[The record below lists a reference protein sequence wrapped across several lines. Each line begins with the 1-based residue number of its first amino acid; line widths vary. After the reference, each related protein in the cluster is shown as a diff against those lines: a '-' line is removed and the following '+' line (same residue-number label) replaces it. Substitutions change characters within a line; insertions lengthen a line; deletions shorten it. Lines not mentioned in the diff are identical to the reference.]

1 QKHTYTH
8 IHMAHLY
15 STDNIRKESISSAST
30 NYTYYNKTFED
41 TTDLFLFACAH
52 GDYMLVHRLL
62 IDDEVEADVS
72 NKMGKSALQ
81 LAIENEHF
89 EVVKVL
95 LDKIPYEKFRDALL
109 LAIYLGHTNIA
120 DFIMNHP
127 TYRTFSGGFLDP
139 THPQAY
145 DDSQFSS
152 DITPLILAAQYNRLQ
167 IVHQLLSKG
176 ERIQKPHKS
185 MCPCVDC
192 ADSSAYDSFRQAQVR
207 LSAYKGLS
215 SEVYI
220 ALTYPDPILQAFEL
234 NHELRTLAKVEH
246 YFREDYEKLSHQLSI
261 FVTRLLDNVRGH
273 EELEIVLN
281 KTGQPYEEKYEN
293 LARFDL
299 AIINQEKAFVSH
311 SNCQQKLMEKWYE
324 NLSAI
329 KNAHLTKRIL
339 FYLAFIVCLPF
350 LLLAYYF
357 FPKTKIGSLCHQPNL
372 KLKAYIVSYLT
383 FISLIVASSY
393 FSISHL
399 QKTKFLSNY
408 NSTIYKFY
416 IENIYENDQLRYDLN
431 SLNQNSQANKNDRLV
446 NCDISLRFME
456 PNPFQI
462 AIFIWVIGF
471 IWQETKQLFG
481 AGVRVYLKSHSN
493 YVDCLMNI
501 LYILYFIFLYSSMVL
516 TRTSM
521 NMFHSSDYWRNIAR
535 YDKMVE
541 SEKVEYLGKTYHIL
555 YWLNADRYYWS
566 SSDSQNLAEAFFA
579 MGNVASICRICFLLP
594 IIGFVGPLQVMLE
607 RMIIDISKWIVI
619 ILIFFVAFAC
629 SLFLIFSPFAV
640 ALKQH
645 DILHTSSNTAASQIV
660 SMMRYE
666 TVTMST
672 SVRCMPYYKLINQS
686 FPNVTASDAP
696 DAANLD
702 ENNSCKK
709 SKQYDKIESVG
720 PHPAIHYFG
729 EKFGST
735 ILTTFFTLF
744 GDMAEDDIPDRGYEL
759 ISLTC
764 NKPDPKSYAP
774 GFDIFSSNLGFII
787 FGLFTFIC
795 VTVLINTLIA
805 MMGKTIDIIDN
816 RADVE
821 WKFARSRLYMEYLRD
836 GNTLPVP
843 MNICPT
849 PKSFIYLLKR
859 IKNLTLSKNSSD
871 DDDKRA
877 NGTSDDR
884 LDGLNIRQR
893 SHGDND
899 INMKGTQH
907 DRFKHEKIF
916 DRQRS
921 YAVHET
927 LTYKIVIER
936 IVRRFL
942 LYYKNKHTGA
952 NENKDGLEFKEF
964 KNDVS
969 SLRFELLNEVD
980 MLDDMRLLI
989 GEPMNKFN
997 DILEMNLDMDKIKE
1011 YLHDQKLI

>member
-1 QKHTYTH
+1 
-8 IHMAHLY
+8 MAQ
-15 STDNIRKESISSAST
+15 RKPSNVTRKGSISSST
-30 NYTYYNKTFED
+30 SRTYYNKTFED
-41 TTDLFLFACAH
+41 ATDLFLFACAH

-62 IDDEVEADVS
+62 LEGEVQANVS

-81 LAIENEHF
+81 IAIENEHF

-127 TYRTFSGGFLDP
+127 TYRTFCGGFLDP

-176 ERIQKPHKS
+176 DRIKKPHAS

-207 LSAYKGLS
+207 LSAYKGLC

-234 NHELRTLAKVEH
+234 SHELRTLAKVEH
-246 YFREDYEKLSHQLSI
+246 YFREDYQKLVNQLSI

-281 KTGQPYEEKYEN
+281 KTGRPSEEKYEN

-299 AIINQEKAFVSH
+299 AIQYQEKPFVSH

-329 KNAHLTKRIL
+329 KNAHLTKRLL
-339 FYLAFIVCLPF
+339 FYLAFIICLPF

-357 FPKTKIGSLCHQPNL
+357 FPKTKVGSLCHQPNL
-372 KLKAYIVSYLT
+372 KLKAYIASYLA
-383 FISLIVASSY
+383 FISLIFASSN

-399 QKTKFLSNY
+399 QKTKPLSNY
-408 NSTIYKFY
+408 DPLVYEKYITHIYQNARLKDDL
-416 IENIYENDQLRYDLN
+416 IERMGFNN
-431 SLNQNSQANKNDRLV
+431 NSQADTLL

-471 IWQETKQLFG
+471 VWQEFKQVFTSG
-481 AGVRVYLKSHSN
+481 MRVYLTAHSN
-493 YVDCLMNI
+493 YVDCTMNL
-501 LYILYFIFLYSSMVL
+501 LYMLYFIFLYSSMIY

-521 NMFHSSDYWRNIAR
+521 KTFQSDAYWEDIKNYNEMSDAG
-535 YDKMVE
+535 
-541 SEKVEYLGKTYHIL
+541 KVDMLDKTYHIL
-555 YWLNADRYYWS
+555 YWLNADRYYWK

-594 IIGFVGPLQVMLE
+594 IIGFVGPLQIMLE

-619 ILIFFVAFAC
+619 IVIFFVAFAC
-629 SLFLIFSPFAV
+629 SLYFIFSSFAV
-640 ALKQH
+640 ISQSYENA
-645 DILHTSSNTAASQIV
+645 TSSANKIESHSSIPLITNNTGSVANV
-660 SMMRYE
+660 NRCPPLFEDLMRNKTE
-666 TVTMST
+666 
-672 SVRCMPYYKLINQS
+672 
-686 FPNVTASDAP
+686 PNRYIREILNYDDDLSNV
-696 DAANLD
+696 
-702 ENNSCKK
+702 CKK
-709 SKQYDKIESVG
+709 SEDYNKKIKVG
-720 PHPAIHYFG
+720 GRPAIHYFG
-729 EKFGST
+729 KTFGAT
-735 ILTTFFTLF
+735 VLTTFFTLF
-744 GDMAEDDIPDRGYEL
+744 GVIAEDGIPDRGYEL
-759 ISLTC
+759 VSLTC
-764 NKPDPKSYAP
+764 VKPDPKTHAS
-774 GFDIFSSNLGFII
+774 GFDQFTSNLGFII
-787 FGLFTFIC
+787 YGLFTFIC

-805 MMGKTIDIIDN
+805 MMEETIDTIDD

-821 WKFARSRLYMEYLRD
+821 WKFARSRLYMEYIRD

-843 MNICPT
+843 LNICPT
-849 PKSFIYLLKR
+849 PKSFVYQMKRLKR
-859 IKNLTLSKNSSD
+859 LICRDKSSMNDHERLHGNKD
-871 DDDKRA
+871 DGLGD
-877 NGTSDDR
+877 
-884 LDGLNIRQR
+884 LNIRR
-893 SHGDND
+893 RND
-899 INMKGTQH
+899 KINSKSTQH
-907 DRFKHEKIF
+907 GKFKNEGIF
-916 DRQRS
+916 NRQRS
-921 YAVHET
+921 YVIHEK

-936 IVRRFL
+936 IVKRFL
-942 LYYKNKHTGA
+942 LHYKNKHIGIDET
-952 NENKDGLEFKEF
+952 NDGIEFKQF
-964 KNDVS
+964 KNDIS
-969 SLRFELLNEVD
+969 SLRFELFNEVD
-980 MLDDMRLLI
+980 ILDEIRQSLIQSMKKLDDDL
-989 GEPMNKFN
+989 NKQF
-997 DILEMNLDMDKIKE
+997 DIEQMKYQLS
-1011 YLHDQKLI
+1011 HQKH

>member
-1 QKHTYTH
+1 MGHH
-8 IHMAHLY
+8 
-15 STDNIRKESISSAST
+15 NILNHSHRESVSSSISR
-30 NYTYYNKTFED
+30 TYYNKTFED

-52 GDYMLVHRLL
+52 GDYMLVHRILV
-62 IDDEVEADVS
+62 DNEVEADVS

-127 TYRTFSGGFLDP
+127 TYRTFCGGFLDP

-176 ERIQKPHKS
+176 ERIKKPHAS

-220 ALTYPDPILQAFEL
+220 SLTYPDPILQAFEL
-234 NHELRTLAKVEH
+234 SHELRTLAKVEH
-246 YFREDYEKLSHQLSI
+246 YFREDYEKLSNQLSI

-281 KTGQPYEEKYEN
+281 KTGRPNEEKYEN

-299 AIINQEKAFVSH
+299 AILYQEKAFVSH

-329 KNAHLTKRIL
+329 KNAHLTKRVL
-339 FYLAFIVCLPF
+339 FYLAFIICLPF

-357 FPKTKIGSLCHQPNL
+357 FPKSKIGSLCHQPNL

-399 QKTKFLSNY
+399 QKTKYLSDY
-408 NSTIYKFY
+408 NLTIYELY
-416 IENIYENDQLRYDLN
+416 IKHIYENIQLRNDLN
-431 SLNQNSQANKNDRLV
+431 NLDTNKNNNDNNNTHSLI
-446 NCDISLRFME
+446 NCNISLRFME

-471 IWQETKQLFG
+471 VWQEIKQIFG
-481 AGVRVYLKSHSN
+481 SGIRVYLTSHSN

-501 LYILYFIFLYSSMVL
+501 LYILYFIFLYSTMIL

-521 NMFHSSDYWRNIAR
+521 ITFHSSAYWNAIIH
-535 YDKMVE
+535 YNE
-541 SEKVEYLGKTYHIL
+541 TLNSEREHLITKTYHIL
-555 YWLNADRYYWS
+555 YWLNADRFYWNS
-566 SSDSQNLAEAFFA
+566 GDSQNLAEAFFA

-619 ILIFFVAFAC
+619 ILIFFIAFAC
-629 SLFLIFSPFAV
+629 SLFLIFSYFAV
-640 ALKQH
+640 ALQQQESLRSTSNYTEPKTSTIMRLSDLSIETNPRCLPYYRFLNQSMSNII
-645 DILHTSSNTAASQIV
+645 DRTESNNADKKTTSSCQ
-660 SMMRYE
+660 
-666 TVTMST
+666 
-672 SVRCMPYYKLINQS
+672 
-686 FPNVTASDAP
+686 
-696 DAANLD
+696 
-702 ENNSCKK
+702 NSK
-709 SKQYDKIESVG
+709 SYDKIEKIG
-720 PHPAIHYFG
+720 PYPAIHYFG
-729 EKFGST
+729 ATFGST

-744 GDMAEDDIPDRGYEL
+744 GVIAEDDLPDRGYEL
-759 ISLTC
+759 VSLTC
-764 NKPDPKSYAP
+764 KKPDRERYAP
-774 GFDIFSSNLGFII
+774 GFDLFISNLGFVI

-805 MMGKTIDIIDN
+805 MMGKTIDIIDD

-821 WKFARSRLYMEYLRD
+821 WKFARSRLYMEYIRD

-859 IKNLTLSKNSSD
+859 IKSMIFSKNSSTNNNELLN
-871 DDDKRA
+871 R
-877 NGTSDDR
+877 NREDR
-884 LDGLNIRQR
+884 LDDLNIRHR
-893 SHGDND
+893 NNDNND
-899 INMKGTQH
+899 INNRGTQN
-907 DRFKHEKIF
+907 DRFKNERIF

-921 YAVHET
+921 YVIHET

-936 IVRRFL
+936 IIRRFL
-942 LYYKNKHTGA
+942 LYYKNKHIGM
-952 NENKDGLEFKEF
+952 NETNDGLVVREV

-980 MLDDMRLLI
+980 MLDEMRSSI
-989 GEPMNKFN
+989 AEPMKKFN
-997 DILEMNLDMDKIKE
+997 DNLRKNFDFEAIKQ
-1011 YLHDQKLI
+1011 YLNDQKT